1 MTRIRPGHRQ
11 RCYPHSASHWWRPG
25 HVTTVLAAHWT
36 RVVSLLTPATQTI
49 IHFNLL
55 DTCAAQGHAANTGG
69 GYRNSLSVY
78 LFVPSST
85 HNTWQFPKSGARWTD
100 KYHTLLPHCRL
111 VTSGPAVLWHS
122 VTRDGDLNGADTA
135 TAHNIDAHFWF
146 WCHANATRDGL
157 NLKNRIWTNKYFT
170 RFSFIVTK
178 TEFVSKKCVYILI
191 QRMLS
196 HTIVTPCS
204 LSVAAQLEWFIK
216 SFIVKLEEVF

>member
-1 MTRIRPGHRQ
+1 MLPS
-11 RCYPHSASHWWRPG
+11 PASHWRRPG

-100 KYHTLLPHCRL
+100 KYHTLLATLQTGHEWPGSVVTQCYTWWRPQRCR
-111 VTSGPAVLWHS
+111 
-122 VTRDGDLNGADTA
+122 
-135 TAHNIDAHFWF
+135 HNIGAHFWF

-196 HTIVTPCS
+196 HTSHSLLTECCCS
-204 LSVAAQLEWFIK
+204 VG
-216 SFIVKLEEVF
+216 VVY